1 MLLFRR
7 FRDEG
12 GFLNRIIDMSTGKI
26 PVDKEAIQYV
36 DPKKLKK
43 QIIESSSSSGD
54 ENEDWCETPSKGRKR
69 RYGSDDSDEI
79 DDFTETVRK

>member
-12 GFLNRIIDMSTGKI
+12 GFLNRVIDMSTGKI

-36 DPKKLKK
+36 DPKKIKK
-43 QIIESSSSSGD
+43 PDVESSTSSGD
-54 ENEDWCETPSKGRKR
+54 ENEDWCDTPKKGRKR
-69 RYGSDDSDEI
+69 RYASDDSSEI
-79 DDFTETVRK
+79 DDFPETTRK